1 MGIFG
6 KRPICL
12 SVYPGPRYV
21 PEKVRRRRAR
31 ARVLLRAA
39 LSSFVRF
46 LQNPLPGLLT
56 SLYTSDKI

>member
-1 MGIFG
+1 MGNFW
-6 KRPICL
+6 KASHLSVCL
-12 SVYPGPRYV
+12 SGAA
-21 PEKVRRRRAR
+21 VRSGEIPAQ